1 MYSVLRNSVVGIEI
15 EAPSYF
21 LFAFIL
27 FFFFFFFFIF
37 FFFFFFFFFN
47 RLFPGPIVGPL

>member
-27 FFFFFFFFIF
+27 FFFFFFFF
-37 FFFFFFFFFN
+37 N